1 MTEELRIKA
10 QEAGVRK
17 AMVAYVKGSEAKTK
31 KEKRIASSA
40 FLSGAGK
47 VAYNTGQEI
56 LWKAICRVGQEEGF
70 EQAGE

>member
-1 MTEELRIKA
+1 MNEELRVKA
-10 QEAGVRK
+10 QKAGVRK
-17 AMVAYVKGSEAKTK
+17 AMTDYVRGSEAKTV
-31 KEKRIASSA
+31 KEQRIAASA